1 MSIVVYILII
11 AFGFLIVNHMFEHGF
26 KAIEGMVV
34 ESIHK
39 LEGTVGGMGN
49 SISLLSKKLNKTLDR
64 SKKIKDKLDS
74 AKNAKSAN
82 KETNKHPSMQ
92 SLNIQSKASNC
103 EGFQNENTLNK
114 LQSKSLSHTSK
125 LGVLN
130 SIISNIKSNIKTI
143 ENGL

>member
-11 AFGFLIVNHMFEHGF
+11 AFGFLIVNHIFEHGF
-26 KAIEGMVV
+26 KAVEGMVV
-34 ESIHK
+34 ESIYK
-39 LEGTVGGMGN
+39 LKGTVGDMGH
-49 SISLLSKKLNKTLDR
+49 SISNLKKKLNKTLDK
-64 SKKIKDKLDS
+64 SKKIKDKLNS

-82 KETNKHPSMQ
+82 KETDKHSSMQ

-103 EGFQNENTLNK
+103 EGFQNENILNK

-130 SIISNIKSNIKTI
+130 GIISNINSNIKTI